1 MAKSTNLNFTQNLKL
16 SGVKILPAD
25 TTTLKTLF
33 TAGTDDSVV
42 KAINVQSTDTA
53 ARIVYLYV
61 NDGVNATDFMIGSVN
76 IPLRSGDT
84 GLVASIDLL
93 GGTLLPSLPYDA
105 NGKRILPLPAGYIL
119 KVSLQTGAVTTDKA
133 ITFVCMAENY

>member
-1 MAKSTNLNFTQNLKL
+1 MAKSQNLNFTQNVKL

-33 TAGTDDSVV
+33 TAGADDSIV

-53 ARIVYLYV
+53 ARVVNLYV
-61 NDGVNATDFMIGSVN
+61 NDGSTDFLIGAVN
-76 IPLRSGDT
+76 VPLNSGNT
-84 GLVASIDLL
+84 GAVATIDLL

-105 NGKRILPLPAGYIL
+105 NGKRILPLPAGYVV
-119 KVSLQTGAVTTDKA
+119 KVSSQTTVTSA
-133 ITFVCMAENY
+133 REITFVCMAEDY